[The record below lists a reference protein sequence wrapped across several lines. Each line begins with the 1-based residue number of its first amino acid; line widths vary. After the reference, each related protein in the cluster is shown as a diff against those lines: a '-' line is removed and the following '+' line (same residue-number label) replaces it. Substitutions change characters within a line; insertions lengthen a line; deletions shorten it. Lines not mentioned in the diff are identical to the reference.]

1 VTPSGGDG
9 RGRVP
14 AGRIWAETVG
24 YSRAIRVG
32 DRIEVSGTSAST
44 ADGGVL
50 HPGDPYA
57 QARHVM
63 EAIVAAIEQL
73 GGSRHDVI
81 RTRVF
86 LADMA
91 HWREVG
97 RAHSEL
103 FGEAL
108 PACSFV
114 GGTLL
119 DPELLVEVEASAVVS
134 GSDAGG
140 AGERGG

>member
-1 VTPSGGDG
+1 VSPARDDG

-14 AGRIWAETVG
+14 AGRMWAETVG

-44 ADGGVL
+44 ADGEFL

-63 EAIVAAIEQL
+63 EAIVAAIEEL
-73 GGSRHDVI
+73 GGSRRDVV

-97 RAHSEL
+97 RAHREA
-103 FGEAL
+103 FGEAE

-119 DPELLVEVEASAVVS
+119 HPDMLVEVEASAVVAS
-134 GSDAGG
+134 PEGAGG
-140 AGERGG
+140 G

>member
-1 VTPSGGDG
+1 MTRGDDG

-44 ADGGVL
+44 ADGAVL

-63 EAIVAAIEQL
+63 EQIVAAIEEL
-73 GGSRHDVI
+73 GGTRHDVV

-86 LADMA
+86 LADMS
-91 HWREVG
+91 HWAEVG
-97 RAHSEL
+97 RAHREL

-119 DPELLVEVEASAVVS
+119 DPELLVEVEASAVV
-134 GSDAGG
+134 GARGRGG
-140 AGERGG
+140 ARPSGG

>member
-1 VTPSGGDG
+1 VTAAGGDG

-44 ADGGVL
+44 VDGAVL

-57 QARHVM
+57 QAKHVM
-63 EAIVAAIEQL
+63 EAIVAAIEEL
-73 GGSRHDVI
+73 GGSRRDVV

-86 LADMA
+86 LADMS

-97 RAHSEL
+97 RAHREL

-119 DPELLVEVEASAVVS
+119 DPELLVEVEASAVV
-134 GSDAGG
+134 GSTG
-140 AGERGG
+140 AASA